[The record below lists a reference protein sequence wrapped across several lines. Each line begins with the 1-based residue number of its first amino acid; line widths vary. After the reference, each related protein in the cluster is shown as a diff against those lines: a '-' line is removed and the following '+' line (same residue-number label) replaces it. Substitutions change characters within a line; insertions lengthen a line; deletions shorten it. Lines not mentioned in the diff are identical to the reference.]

1 MDIECLEAPL
11 TCKHCK
17 IADIRRK
24 DMVTHENSE
33 CDEIVRA
40 CEFKAIGCEKVNM
53 TSLYAQTER

>member
-40 CEFKAIGCEKVNM
+40 CEFKAIGCDHGKVI
-53 TSLYAQTER
+53 